1 MTASATVTGGQN
13 IARRLR
19 ELEQK
24 LQTKGVAVG
33 LPADAGTHPEAGMSF
48 AKLGAIH
55 EFGATID
62 HPGGTPYMV
71 TRDGVRFMPKSYADS
86 GLRVTKP
93 HKIKIPERSFLRVPL
108 RAAQDQIAA
117 DFKRLL
123 KMVVRDKL
131 TMTQALDQIGAKGA
145 AISQQAISSGIAP
158 PNTAATERR
167 KGSTTPLMDKGHLRQ
182 AITWVLEDNE
192 S

>member
-24 LQTKGVAVG
+24 LQTRGVAVG

-55 EFGATID
+55 EFGA
-62 HPGGTPYMV
+62 
-71 TRDGVRFMPKSYADS
+71 PKA
-86 GLRVTKP
+86 G
-93 HKIKIPERSFLRVPL
+93 IPERSFLRAPL
-108 RAAQDQIAA
+108 RAAQDQIAS
-117 DFKRLL
+117 DFRRLM
-123 KMVVRDKL
+123 KMVVEDKL
-131 TMTQALDQIGAKGA
+131 TMNQALNSIGNRGA
-145 AISQQAISSGIAP
+145 TIAQQAISSGIAP

-167 KGSTTPLMDKGHLRQ
+167 KGSTTPLMDTGALRQ